1 MSTDRTS
8 SLTADGPWSW
18 FRLLDQA
25 QLDTI
30 ANTDRFQVTFQIEGL
45 KAVYELRASSV
56 ANPFRMASLSQFQC
70 AEQL

>member
-1 MSTDRTS
+1 M
-8 SLTADGPWSW
+8 
-18 FRLLDQA
+18 
-25 QLDTI
+25 DTI